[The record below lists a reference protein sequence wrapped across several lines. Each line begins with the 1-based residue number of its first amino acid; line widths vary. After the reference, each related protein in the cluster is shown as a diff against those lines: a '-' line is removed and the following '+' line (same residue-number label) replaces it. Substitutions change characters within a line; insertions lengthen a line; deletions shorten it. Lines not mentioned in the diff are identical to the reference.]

1 MTSKLDEDRI
11 SNGSTPSSLASS
23 LDFNDLNLFRRFSVP
38 TIPKNSTRKK
48 RMSTRRKKTSSLI
61 ERNQIQTMSRID
73 VSSESQLSSS
83 SRENSIDGTFS
94 GRSSFEEEPLGL
106 GIGLGLTLGQ
116 GKLIFEARTSHSVN
130 SDFPQISFKKKMV
143 FIYLFI
149 YEFSLFSISF
159 FFTYYFF
166 C

>member
-1 MTSKLDEDRI
+1 
-11 SNGSTPSSLASS
+11 
-23 LDFNDLNLFRRFSVP
+23 
-38 TIPKNSTRKK
+38 
-48 RMSTRRKKTSSLI
+48 MSTRRKKTSSLI

-143 FIYLFI
+143 LYFIYFIYLFYLFILFI
-149 YEFSLFSISF
+149 YFHF
-159 FFTYYFF
+159 FPFLSSYFF
-166 C
+166 ILFHRYMIKNL